1 LNRSIDSTV
10 LARMHRAIITAAALG
25 AWRRTNPCKDRIG
38 RRHEYTVCRRSQ
50 DSPEAPPRRNEKD
63 PLKRVFAQT
72 EGLKPSADQET
83 PEKGVSREEYHQRS
97 KSETVNSTLKR
108 RYESTIRA
116 RKNHTQRTDV
126 LLKILTHN
134 LTLAS
139 SIVEIL
145 KDFYRATRKE
155 DKSSFMNEE

>member
-1 LNRSIDSTV
+1 
-10 LARMHRAIITAAALG
+10 
-25 AWRRTNPCKDRIG
+25 
-38 RRHEYTVCRRSQ
+38 VCRRSQ